1 MKKLLLILLVCIS
14 SVLVSSPAY
23 AETVYDD
30 EYYKYFEDEDYDG
43 IGLYKIFI
51 LKDNEPVES
60 FDMMKTTTQK
70 LTVRPFPTKAN
81 GNVRWYSSNEKIA
94 TVDKDG
100 KVTAVGTGTCKIH
113 AVSKIS
119 SAKKDTVTV
128 NVTSYVRK
136 ADRITIAPEEGSV
149 FETGNKVKF
158 VPTFYPEDTTQKSL
172 RWIVFGNAATI
183 DQNGVLTIHD
193 KGTVKV
199 RAITYDWSKSFD
211 LEIKTMYAKDHFS
224 EIGSAHNVKKDK
236 SIRIEFDNPVDA
248 ASARNN
254 IFASVTSDGN
264 GDNIDIDVIT
274 DGNVVTIKPK
284 DVWNTGF
291 NYLFIKEGIKDTD
304 GNLLN
309 GNYMYMI
316 QVREG

>member
-30 EYYKYFEDEDYDG
+30 EYYKYFEDEDYNG

-60 FDMMKTTTQK
+60 IDMMKTTTQK
-70 LTVRPFPTKAN
+70 LTVRPYPTKAN
-81 GNVRWYSSNEKIA
+81 GNVRWYSSNEEIA

-119 SAKKDTVTV
+119 TAKKDSVTV

-136 ADRITIAPEEGSV
+136 ADRITIAPEEGAV

-158 VPTFYPEDTTQKSL
+158 IPTFYPEDTTQKSL

-183 DQNGVLTIHD
+183 DRNGVLTILD

-199 RAITYDWSKSFD
+199 RAITYDWSKSYDF
-211 LEIKTMYAKDHFS
+211 EVNTNYNQNHFT
-224 EIGSAHNVKKDK
+224 EIGRSYNVKKNK
-236 SIRIEFDNPVDA
+236 PVIIEFDNPVDI

-254 IFASVTSDGN
+254 IFASKTVDGN
-264 GDNIDIDVIT
+264 GEKIPINIIT
-274 DGNVVTIKPK
+274 NGNIVTIKP
-284 DVWNTGF
+284 DGVWDTGF
-291 NYLFIKEGIKDTD
+291 NYLFIKEGIEDAD